1 MRETPIQ
8 SEIIKTMGA
17 NGVYALRVN
26 SGSFWGG
33 KLVSNDGRYAVLE
46 NPTKVQGAAEGT
58 SDVIGCKPTL
68 ITQEMVGKMFG
79 RFVAIEVKIPTK
91 KAKPQQAVFL
101 ANVKKWGGIAG
112 VARSPEDAVRI
123 LNS

>member
-1 MRETPIQ
+1 MNNFEF
-8 SEIIKTMGA
+8 K
-17 NGVYALRVN
+17 
-26 SGSFWGG
+26 
-33 KLVSNDGRYAVLE
+33 
-46 NPTKVQGAAEGT
+46 NPTKIMGAPTGT

-68 ITQEMVGKMFG
+68 ITAEMVGKVFG

-101 ANVKKWGGIAG
+101 SNVTKWGGLAG

-123 LNS
+123 LGG